1 LFVIDYTIG
10 YCLPHF
16 STTRPARSP
25 LEAHMIHWETAVI
38 LILIA
43 FILGMFTA
51 IRLLK
56 A

>member
-1 LFVIDYTIG
+1 MV
-10 YCLPHF
+10 
-16 STTRPARSP
+16 S
-25 LEAHMIHWETAVI
+25 WETATI

-51 IRLLK
+51 IRLMRT